1 MNKIL
6 FNYLL
11 KNFLK
16 TLFIIILIAY
26 AFGIIL
32 NLFEEIEFFK
42 NVNTSIFLPLMLTS
56 IFVPS
61 MIIKLLPFI
70 IFIASMIFMVKIR
83 NNKDLLTLKVFGYS
97 NIKIF
102 FILATTAFVLGW
114 FILLIISPLS
124 SSMVKY
130 YEKTK
135 SQYARDIDHLVS
147 FNKNGLWIK
156 ETLNNESR
164 IITAKK
170 PEGTNLIDVEIFHFD
185 KNFLLK
191 KKIYSKTASI
201 KNYDWV
207 LTNAAVFESKNSVF
221 VKKEFEKYKILS
233 KYNHEKI
240 INLFNNSN
248 TISFIDLVFNYK
260 ELLDKGYN
268 SSFLNESLH
277 LMLVLPFFLFLMT
290 AVASIL
296 TMHTLKRSEN
306 LKFIIV
312 GLATCVLV
320 YYFKDLSLALGKTGR
335 IPIIL
340 SIWSPIVA
348 LSLFSF
354 IGILQINEK

>member
-114 FILLIISPLS
+114 FILLIISPL
-124 SSMVKY
+124 
-130 YEKTK
+130 T
-135 SQYARDIDHLVS
+135 
-147 FNKNGLWIK
+147 
-156 ETLNNESR
+156 
-164 IITAKK
+164 
-170 PEGTNLIDVEIFHFD
+170 
-185 KNFLLK
+185 
-191 KKIYSKTASI
+191 
-201 KNYDWV
+201 
-207 LTNAAVFESKNSVF
+207 
-221 VKKEFEKYKILS
+221 
-233 KYNHEKI
+233 
-240 INLFNNSN
+240 
-248 TISFIDLVFNYK
+248 
-260 ELLDKGYN
+260 
-268 SSFLNESLH
+268 
-277 LMLVLPFFLFLMT
+277 
-290 AVASIL
+290 
-296 TMHTLKRSEN
+296 
-306 LKFIIV
+306 
-312 GLATCVLV
+312 
-320 YYFKDLSLALGKTGR
+320 
-335 IPIIL
+335 
-340 SIWSPIVA
+340 SP
-348 LSLFSF
+348 
-354 IGILQINEK
+354 QW